1 MSIKNDEKWS
11 CITCFTLNRALF
23 QSNYYRR
30 NVLSLVAPAK
40 ARLVTHSTCL
50 TTRSTLS
57 TPLSTLSTPLST
69 RSTPLSTRST
79 RFSTRSTCLSIRSTR
94 LFTRSTRLSTRNIC
108 LPTRRLCLSTR
119 KTRSTICW
127 SFYNWSSQNFD
138 FLNLKNLSRGQ
149 FLGSSYSRKYHWIL
163 KLLNAT

>member
-1 MSIKNDEKWS
+1 MSFKNDEKWS
-11 CITCFTLNRALF
+11 CITCLTLNRTLF
-23 QSNYYRR
+23 QGNYYRR
-30 NVLSLVAPAK
+30 NVLSLVALVK
-40 ARLVTHSTCL
+40 TRLVTHSTRL
-50 TTRSTLS
+50 TTRSTVS
-57 TPLSTLSTPLST
+57 TRLST

-79 RFSTRSTCLSIRSTR
+79 RFSTRSTCLSLRSTR

-119 KTRSTICW
+119 KTRSTICR

-138 FLNLKNLSRGQ
+138 FLNLKNLLRGQ
-149 FLGSSYSRKYHWIL
+149 FLGSYYSRKYHWIL